1 MQQMKAINGM
11 LTQLQIV
18 FSMVLNPFKVILIKI
33 ITGLGM
39 CIHRSVVQTNSINY
53 FVKQDIAK

>member
-33 ITGLGM
+33 ITGL
-39 CIHRSVVQTNSINY
+39 
-53 FVKQDIAK
+53 